1 MDYTTQHPDHHHPH
15 YQQQHHTHH
24 HHHHHHHPTGGS
36 SSAAANRCPA
46 LRAAAGQR
54 NFQFS
59 NASSTRGTEQYD
71 PVHGHMNRNMW
82 QSRSPQHWRPAMI
95 TPFAQDLSAM
105 GALPAPVTAPSQPP
119 QSSFPACP
127 VSSVPE
133 THSQNQSFSRYG
145 NAMLPA
151 PRLQG
156 QPSFDRLGGFQG
168 PNPSQSNTQ
177 NPLRPLAQRTN
188 TSLPSA
194 ASLLAGSPAQVL
206 PPNPSTTFRQAGQA
220 TQATQATSF
229 GNENSRPGQ
238 QPASFPHISMSQ
250 STSQSFP
257 RQMHDP
263 ISQAT
268 AAFGNSSPGKLFLAS
283 CVIERS
289 I

>member
-1 MDYTTQHPDHHHPH
+1 MAVEEST
-15 YQQQHHTHH
+15 
-24 HHHHHHHPTGGS
+24 
-36 SSAAANRCPA
+36 A
-46 LRAAAGQR
+46 LAAGHDNTLCAGSIGYGRTPGTRDGAESTTTVVISSLSRLKRTR
-54 NFQFS
+54 NPL
-59 NASSTRGTEQYD
+59 AK
-71 PVHGHMNRNMW
+71 PV
-82 QSRSPQHWRPAMI
+82 
-95 TPFAQDLSAM
+95 
-105 GALPAPVTAPSQPP
+105 
-119 QSSFPACP
+119 
-127 VSSVPE
+127 
-133 THSQNQSFSRYG
+133 
-145 NAMLPA
+145 
-151 PRLQG
+151 
-156 QPSFDRLGGFQG
+156 DRLGGFQG